1 MIVVVLAVVAI
12 AATQMMGTAKET
24 QKSIGE
30 QTKKIGQMASESMK
44 SEEGDYCTDS
54 ADCRDGR
61 GCEGYRCI

>member
-1 MIVVVLAVVAI
+1 
-12 AATQMMGTAKET
+12 MMGTAKET